1 MKPKSIYLVIGETG
15 EFGGKRWWPVA
26 AYLKEKD
33 CLIHV
38 EMANEVVDDFYR
50 KHKRGGLDE
59 IAEVMIGK
67 CRNPYDP
74 NIQMDYNGT
83 RYSMRKSE
91 LFNSFV
97 G

>member
-38 EMANEVVDDFYR
+38 EMANEVVDDLVLQ
-50 KHKRGGLDE
+50 GME
-59 IAEVMIGK
+59 VIAEL
-67 CRNPYDP
+67 
-74 NIQMDYNGT
+74 
-83 RYSMRKSE
+83 E
-91 LFNSFV
+91 A
-97 G
+97 